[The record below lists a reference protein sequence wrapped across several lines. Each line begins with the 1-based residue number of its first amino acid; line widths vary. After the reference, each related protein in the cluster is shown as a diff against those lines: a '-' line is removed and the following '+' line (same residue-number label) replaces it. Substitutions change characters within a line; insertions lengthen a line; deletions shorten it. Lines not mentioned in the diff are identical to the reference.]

1 MFEFVKPGLPLL
13 PKYPLNL
20 ELKILSK
27 INSKVGLEK
36 SLTGWEGMAVY

>member
-27 INSKVGLEK
+27 IEMNCNKGAMSSPL
-36 SLTGWEGMAVY
+36 